1 MVLAGSVL
9 GVEAACL
16 YDVVVNVYGHDIDLV
31 AVSVY
36 CVRYVGYYHCVV
48 GAPGVGVDV
57 KAGS

>member
-1 MVLAGSVL
+1 VVLAGSVL

-48 GAPGVGVDV
+48 GAP
-57 KAGS
+57 